1 MARRKNRTTA
11 RAHAPAPTSKLS
23 ASAVRQ
29 NVTHIP
35 AVHNAQALIQDAR
48 MDYDFGAI
56 VADRKDIPRGTGE
69 AIVSALTRNHATITR
84 MVRAAVRLNGLAA
97 RPADVTATMVIGR
110 GMTPVCHDEGLMK
123 LWRKWCKRAGADN
136 LGDFR
141 FVQEQAWRE
150 FFNIGECFGYLRF
163 RDAVRGVPLPVGFQV
178 QILPSEMVPTAV
190 PFISSQTVRAG
201 QVIDNRGEVTHYYLY
216 KDHPGDKSDLI
227 ATSSKEVVKVPAAL
241 ILHVMRQLEPGALR
255 GESALVRSLVEI
267 HDVKKFLAAELLRKV
282 LSSKI
287 AYIVNIPDLT
297 EEEKE
302 RLADVFFDPS
312 TGQYVNSDGDV
323 VDAPKTPTID
333 VPNDGSVVTLTPGA
347 TMTQLAPPETGNS
360 FSPFLRQIALQLS
373 ASLNIPVEFLLLDF
387 AGVQDRIYKGISHQF
402 ERQVEMWRADF
413 AAMFLVPIW
422 NTFVN
427 LAVSTNKWTPPAGTN
442 LEDWLD
448 VDWTGQP
455 FPNLHRA
462 QEVASWTQEVESK
475 FCTESD
481 IIRRQ
486 GDTPPRVR
494 KERFTDLVA
503 NIKEGLDP
511 PPAHW
516 IDADLTAYLG
526 WDADRIAAYRALA
539 PAAAPAAP
547 V

>member
-1 MARRKNRTTA
+1 MARRNRPAA
-11 RAHAPAPTSKLS
+11 RNQASASKLS

-29 NVTHIP
+29 NVMRIP
-35 AVHNAQALIQDAR
+35 AVHNAQALIKEAR

-110 GMTPVCHDEGLMK
+110 GMTPVCHDESLMK
-123 LWRKWCKRAGADN
+123 LWRKWCKRAGADG

-150 FFNIGECFGYLRF
+150 YFNIGECFGYLRF

-178 QILPSEMVPTAV
+178 QVLPSEMVPTAV
-190 PFISSQTVRAG
+190 PFVSSQNVRAG

-216 KDHPGDKSDLI
+216 KTHPGDTSDLI
-227 ATSSKEVVKVPAAL
+227 ASSSKEVVKVAAPL

-255 GESALVRSLVEI
+255 GESALVRSLIEI

-282 LSSKI
+282 LSSKV
-287 AYIVNIPDLT
+287 AYIINIPDLT
-297 EEEKE
+297 EQEKE
-302 RLADVFFDPS
+302 MLADVFFDPNI
-312 TGQYVNSDGDV
+312 GQYVNSDGEV
-323 VDAPKTPTID
+323 VEAPKPPTID
-333 VPNDGSVVTLTPGA
+333 IPEDGSVVTLSPGA

-360 FSPFLRQIALQLS
+360 FSPFLRQIALQMA
-373 ASLNIPVEFLLLDF
+373 ASLNIPVEFLLLDM

-427 LAVSTNKWTPPAGTN
+427 LAVSTNKWTPPAGTS

-448 VDWTGQP
+448 VDWVGQP

-462 QEVASWTQEVESK
+462 QEVASWGQEVDEE
-475 FCTESD
+475 FCTKSD

-486 GDTPPRVR
+486 GDNPERVR
-494 KERFTDLVA
+494 KERLSDLVA
-503 NIKEGLDP
+503 DIQAGLTP

-516 IDADLTAYLG
+516 IDADLTQHLS
-526 WDADRIAAYRALA
+526 WDAARIAAYRAQTA
-539 PAAAPAAP
+539 VAAPAPMA
-547 V
+547 

>member
-11 RAHAPAPTSKLS
+11 RNQATTPASKVS
-23 ASAVRQ
+23 ALAVRQ
-29 NVTHIP
+29 NVMKIP
-35 AVHNAQALIQDAR
+35 AVHNAQALIQEAR

-69 AIVSALTRNHATITR
+69 AIVSALNRNHATITR

-110 GMTPVCHDEGLMK
+110 GMTPVCHDESLMK
-123 LWRKWCKRAGADN
+123 LWRKWCKRAGADG

-150 FFNIGECFGYLRF
+150 YFNIGECFGYLRF
-163 RDAVRGVPLPVGFQV
+163 REAVRGVPLPVGFQV
-178 QILPSEMVPTAV
+178 QILPSEMVPTSL
-190 PFISSQTVRAG
+190 PFLTSQTVRGG
-201 QVIDNRGEVTHYYLY
+201 QVIDSRGEVTHYYIY
-216 KDHPGDKSDLI
+216 KDHPGDRSDLV
-227 ATSSKEVVKVPAAL
+227 ASTSKEVVKVPAAL

-287 AYIVNIPDLT
+287 AYVINIPDLT
-297 EEEKE
+297 EEEKSQ
-302 RLADVFFDPS
+302 LADVFFDPAI
-312 TGQYVNSDGDV
+312 GNYVNSDGEIV
-323 VDAPKTPTID
+323 QAPKPPTID
-333 VPNDGSVVTLTPGA
+333 IPDDGSVVTLSPGA
-347 TMTQLAPPETGNS
+347 SMSQLAPPETGNS

-427 LAVSTNKWTPPAGTN
+427 LAVSTGKWTPPAGTS

-448 VDWTGQP
+448 VEWTGQP

-462 QEVASWTQEVESK
+462 QEVASWKEEDDATYCSK
-475 FCTESD
+475 SD

-486 GDTPPRVR
+486 GDNPERVR
-494 KERFTDLVA
+494 KERFADLIA
-503 NIKEGLDP
+503 DIQAGLAP

-516 IDADLTAYLG
+516 IDADLTQHLG
-526 WDADRIAAYRALA
+526 WDADRIAAYRALGA
-539 PAAAPAAP
+539 PATTA
-547 V
+547 